1 MLHLSSP
8 QNNQLKRLKVLQEKA
23 KKRKSENAFVIEGI
37 KEIEHAINGG
47 YQLETVFVKEEE
59 PIVDLSNKI
68 SVDTD
73 IISVSSALFERYC
86 YRKTSKAIA
95 IAQCKEHHLDTFKTK
110 GENPFILV
118 AEAPEKPG
126 NIGAL
131 LRTAD
136 AMGVDCFM
144 IVDAKTDL
152 YNPNVIRSSVGCI
165 FSVPVVTATLEQ
177 AFEFLAQNKINVYS
191 AALTEQAQVYTNFD
205 LTQPTAIA
213 VGTESEGLSS
223 TWLAQK
229 STPIIIPMLGQN
241 DSLNVSVAA
250 GIILAE
256 VQRQRNSSKK

>member
-1 MLHLSSP
+1 MLHLSSA
-8 QNNQLKRLKVLQEKA
+8 QNNHLKRLKALQEKA
-23 KKRKSENAFVIEGI
+23 KKRKLENAFVIEGI

-47 YQLETVFVKEEE
+47 YQLETVFIKEDLAS
-59 PIVDLSNKI
+59 DLSNKI
-68 SVDTD
+68 SVDTEM
-73 IISVSSALFERYC
+73 ISVSSALFERYC

-95 IAQCKEHHLDTFKTK
+95 IAKCKKHHLATFKTK

-165 FSVPVVTATLEQ
+165 FSVPVVTATLEE

-191 AALTEQAQVYTNFD
+191 AALTQTAQSYTQYD
-205 LTQPTAIA
+205 YTSPCAIA
-213 VGTESEGLSS
+213 VGTESDGLSEA
-223 TWLAQK
+223 WLNQK
-229 STPIIIPMLGQN
+229 STKIIIPMLGQN

-256 VQRQRNSSKK
+256 VERQRN

>member
-23 KKRKSENAFVIEGI
+23 KKRKLENAFVIEGI

-59 PIVDLSNKI
+59 TVADLLNKI

-73 IISVSSALFERYC
+73 MISVSSALFERYC

-95 IAQCKEHHLDTFKTK
+95 IAKCKKHHLATFKTK

-165 FSVPVVTATLEQ
+165 FSVPVVTATLEE
-177 AFEFLAQNKINVYS
+177 AFEFLAQNRINVYS
-191 AALTEQAQVYTNFD
+191 AALTQTAQSYTQYD
-205 LTQPTAIA
+205 YTSPCAIA
-213 VGTESEGLSS
+213 VGTESDGLSQA
-223 TWLAQK
+223 WLNQK
-229 STPIIIPMLGQN
+229 STKIIIPMLGQN

-256 VQRQRNSSKK
+256 VQRQRN

>member
-1 MLHLSSP
+1 MLHLSSA
-8 QNNQLKRLKVLQEKA
+8 QNNHLKRLKALQEKA
-23 KKRKSENAFVIEGI
+23 KKRRLENAFVIEGL

-47 YQLETVFVKEEE
+47 YQLETVFVKEDLAS
-59 PIVDLSNKI
+59 DLSDKI

-73 IISVSSALFERYC
+73 MISVSSALFERYC

-95 IAQCKEHHLDTFKTK
+95 IAQCKSHGFDTFQHPSKK
-110 GENPFILV
+110 PFILI

-136 AMGVDCFM
+136 AMGVDCFL

-165 FSVPVVTATLEQ
+165 FSVPIVTATLEESFQ
-177 AFEFLAQNKINVYS
+177 FLEQNKINVYS
-191 AALTEQAQVYTNFD
+191 AALTETAKAYTQFD
-205 LTQPTAIA
+205 FTHPTAIA
-213 VGTESEGLSS
+213 VGTESDGLSEA
-223 TWLAQK
+223 WLKQK
-229 STPIIIPMLGQN
+229 STNIIIPMLGQN

-256 VQRQRNSSKK
+256 VQRQRN

>member
-1 MLHLSSP
+1 MLHLSSA
-8 QNNQLKRLKVLQEKA
+8 QNNHLKRLKALQEKA
-23 KKRKSENAFVIEGI
+23 KKRKLENAFVIEGI

-47 YQLETVFVKEEE
+47 YQLETVFIKEDLAS
-59 PIVDLSNKI
+59 DLSNKI
-68 SVDTD
+68 SVDTEM
-73 IISVSSALFERYC
+73 ISVSSALFERYC

-95 IAQCKEHHLDTFKTK
+95 IAKCKKHHLATFKTK

-165 FSVPVVTATLEQ
+165 FSVPVVTATLEE

-191 AALTEQAQVYTNFD
+191 AALTQTAQSYTQYD
-205 LTQPTAIA
+205 YTSPCAIA
-213 VGTESEGLSS
+213 VGTESDGLSEA
-223 TWLAQK
+223 WLNQK
-229 STPIIIPMLGQN
+229 STKIIIPMLGQN

-256 VQRQRNSSKK
+256 VQRQRN